1 VTDPK
6 SIKARHMPKKRDAN
20 AAGESFGDVDNVV
33 IHHGCL
39 LEAEEEEEAIEVE
52 EYGCGVERGK
62 GKGNLRVWI
71 IMEQSSYRTLD
82 WWSSSFWCIMI
93 LSF

>member
-33 IHHGCL
+33 MRHGRF
-39 LEAEEEEEAIEVE
+39 LEDEEEAVEHE
-52 EYGCGVERGK
+52 EYGCGVERGN
-62 GKGNLRVWI
+62 GKGNFGVWI
-71 IMEQSSYRTLD
+71 IMEHSSYRTLD
-82 WWSSSFWCIMI
+82 CWSCSFWCIMI